1 MLSEKCVHD
10 RQTPDSDKV
19 TSQIRGTVS
28 FLLYNIFRAQSMLH
42 YNSEDKTLLCE
53 SGRSEELL
61 PSIGGQYLE

>member
-1 MLSEKCVHD
+1 
-10 RQTPDSDKV
+10 
-19 TSQIRGTVS
+19 
-28 FLLYNIFRAQSMLH
+28 MLH